1 MDTLDLM
8 EIRKKL
14 HSYKKTGKKN
24 IMNILKQLN
33 ETSITIRYFRNYY
46 LKLIE

>member
-1 MDTLDLM
+1 MDNLDLM

-24 IMNILKQLN
+24 VMNILKQLH
-33 ETSITIRYFRNYY
+33 ETSITTRYLSNFY
-46 LKLIE
+46 

>member
-1 MDTLDLM
+1 MDSLDLM

-24 IMNILKQLN
+24 VMSILKQLH
-33 ETSITIRYFRNYY
+33 EATITIRYFSNFY
-46 LKLIE
+46 